1 VATGVAHSDRS
12 QVAVWLDV
20 TDGSSIE
27 RAFADAACALGGIDA
42 LINVA
47 GGDTY
52 HGTFEETTDEVWV
65 RIIELNRLGVVR
77 CGRAA
82 IPHLRHT
89 AKSPAIV
96 NVVSINA
103 LAAFTHSTS
112 TADS

>member
-52 HGTFEETTDEVWV
+52 HGV
-65 RIIELNRLGVVR
+65 IHNSASLKQPAVVGF
-77 CGRAA
+77 GR
-82 IPHLRHT
+82 
-89 AKSPAIV
+89 
-96 NVVSINA
+96 
-103 LAAFTHSTS
+103 F
-112 TADS
+112 